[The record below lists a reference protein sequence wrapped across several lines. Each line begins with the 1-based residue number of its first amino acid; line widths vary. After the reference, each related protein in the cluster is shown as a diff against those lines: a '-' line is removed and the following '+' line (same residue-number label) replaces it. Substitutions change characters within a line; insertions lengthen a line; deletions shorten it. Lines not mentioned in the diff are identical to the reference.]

1 MVQKAIRNA
10 GIAAALALLL
20 FGIACGKKKYENPIA
35 KDTQQ
40 PDKVLFDSAMGDV
53 EHGRFERARLTLQTL
68 MNTYDTSEY
77 LAKAK
82 LLVADSWFREG
93 GTHGFA
99 QAEAEYKDFIL
110 FYPQMEEAAE
120 AQEKICDMQ
129 YDQMDKS
136 DRDPTH
142 AFRADDE
149 CRSLLTQFPNSKFA
163 PQAAQKLRDIQEV
176 LADREYKVG
185 DLYHKKGS
193 FPASANRFQALTDQY
208 PLYSQADEALWLEAD
223 DYKRMGDRF
232 EEQQAA
238 AYTRIVR
245 DYPLSVHADES
256 KARLEEMKRPVPAA
270 DPVAEN
276 RMKYELENR
285 QKRGLLSKAWGPF
298 SSHPNLNTAAKSGT
312 PQMGRLA
319 PTVPASVPPSAAG
332 NGGGVTNS
340 VTATTTLD
348 PSVLDKNPDARMSA
362 PAGGTP
368 TAPAEGGVPANT
380 VTATPPAAGA
390 VGATGST
397 GAAEPAKP
405 DAASPLATVA
415 NTPQNHTGKP
425 VKAAAKTTKKKT
437 PKKKKGDTTSKPDAA
452 KPDASKQDPTKQDP
466 TKQDPTKQ

>member
-1 MVQKAIRNA
+1 M
-10 GIAAALALLL
+10 AAL
-20 FGIACGKKKYENPIA
+20 K
-35 KDTQQ
+35 
-40 PDKVLFDSAMGDV
+40 
-53 EHGRFERARLTLQTL
+53 RARLTLQTL
-68 MNTYDTSEY
+68 MNTYDNSEY

-120 AQEKICDMQ
+120 AQQKICDMQ
-129 YDQMDKS
+129 YQQMDKS

-149 CRSLLTQFPNSKFA
+149 CRNLLTQFPNSKFA
-163 PQAAQKLRDIQEV
+163 PEAAQKLRDIQEI
-176 LADREYKVG
+176 LADREFKVG

-193 FPASANRFQALTDQY
+193 FPASANRMQALTDQY

-232 EEQQAA
+232 EDQQAS

-245 DYPLSVHADES
+245 DYPLSAHVDEA

-285 QKRGLLSKAWGPF
+285 GKRSLINKAWAPF
-298 SSHPNLNTAAKSGT
+298 SGHPNLNASAKSGT

-319 PTVPASVPPSAAG
+319 PTVPASVPAAAAG
-332 NGGGVTNS
+332 NGGGLTNT
-340 VTATTTLD
+340 VTANTTAD
-348 PSVLDKNPDARMSA
+348 PSVLDKNPDARMSV

-368 TAPAEGGVPANT
+368 PAATGAAPANGVT
-380 VTATPPAAGA
+380 VTPPATGPA
-390 VGATGST
+390 GATGST
-397 GAAEPAKP
+397 GAAAKP
-405 DAASPLATVA
+405 DAASPVNTATDA
-415 NTPQNHTGKP
+415 PQNHTGKP
-425 VKAAAKTTKKKT
+425 AKAAKAP
-437 PKKKKGDTTSKPDAA
+437 PKKKARKRRRAIP
-452 KPDASKQDPTKQDP
+452 PASRIRLSRTPANKTRPSNEP
-466 TKQDPTKQ
+466 NLAGGR

>member
-1 MVQKAIRNA
+1 MELNMVQKAIRNT
-10 GIAAALALLL
+10 GIFAAMAVLL
-20 FGIACGKKKYENPIA
+20 FGIGCGKKKYDNPIA

-53 EHGRFERARLTLQTL
+53 EHGRYERARLTLQTL

-120 AQEKICDMQ
+120 AQQKICDMQ
-129 YDQMDKS
+129 FQLMDKS

-149 CRSLLTQFPNSKFA
+149 CRNLLTQFPNSKFA
-163 PQAAQKLRDIQEV
+163 PAAAQKLRDIQEV

-193 FPASANRFQALTDQY
+193 YPASANRLQGLTDQY

-232 EEQQAA
+232 EDQQAE
-238 AYTRIVR
+238 AYTKIVR
-245 DYPLSVHADES
+245 DYPLSAHVDDA
-256 KARLEEMKRPVPAA
+256 KARLGDMKRTVPPA

-285 QKRGLLSKAWGPF
+285 EKRSMISKAWGPF
-298 SSHPNLNTAAKSGT
+298 SSHPNLNEAAKSGT
-312 PQMGRLA
+312 PQMGRLS
-319 PTVPASVPPSAAG
+319 PTVPRSVPPAAAG
-332 NGGGVTNS
+332 NGGGLTNTIT
-340 VTATTTLD
+340 VETPAN
-348 PSVLDKNPDARMSA
+348 PNVLDKNPDARMSA
-362 PAGGTP
+362 PGGAATPETSPAGGTP
-368 TAPAEGGVPANT
+368 AAGTTSTPAGAAGAPGAPGSNT
-380 VTATPPAAGA
+380 VTA
-390 VGATGST
+390 
-397 GAAEPAKP
+397 AKP
-405 DAASPLATVA
+405 DAASPLAA
-415 NTPQNHTGKP
+415 AAETPQNHTGKP
-425 VKAAAKTTKKKT
+425 AKVVKT
-437 PKKKKGDTTSKPDAA
+437 PKKKAPPKKKKNNDSTGKPDST
-452 KPDASKQDPTKQDP
+452 KPDASKQD
-466 TKQDPTKQ
+466 